1 MIKKEKNKI
10 QSKYNFLFN
19 SLLTLKSN
27 YGHPSGEVHPKL
39 SKYIYGIRQ
48 KQSVINLNLIIYNLL
63 KALNIFKQIV
73 DKEEGKILIIY
84 DKLNLEGSSLYFK
97 DNKRFIFYNSK
108 WIVGDLT
115 NKKLPSNLRLKNK
128 FSAVVIFDLKDQE
141 IVLNEVKSLKVP
153 IIGII
158 DTDINPKGIDYP
170 IIVNN
175 SYKTIYSLIYFFNV
189 ILKQNIQENTKKK
202 LELQKNNKIS
212 KKKKFNKKGLRQN
225 NNEISPTKKKSKFIH
240 KRKMSK

>member
-1 MIKKEKNKI
+1 MGN
-10 QSKYNFLFN
+10 
-19 SLLTLKSN
+19 
-27 YGHPSGEVHPKL
+27 V
-39 SKYIYGIRQ
+39 
-48 KQSVINLNLIIYNLL
+48 
-63 KALNIFKQIV
+63 FKQIV

-128 FSAVVIFDLKDQE
+128 FSAVVILDLKDQE

-153 IIGII
+153 IIGVI

-202 LELQKNNKIS
+202 LELQKNNK
-212 KKKKFNKKGLRQN
+212 KGLRQN